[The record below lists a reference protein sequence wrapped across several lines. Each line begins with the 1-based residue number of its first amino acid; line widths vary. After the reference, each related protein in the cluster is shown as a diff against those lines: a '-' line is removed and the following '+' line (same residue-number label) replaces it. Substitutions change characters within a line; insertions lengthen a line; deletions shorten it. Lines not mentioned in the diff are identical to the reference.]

1 MFSVLISGV
10 VNDPDSM
17 FQEIKQHAAECGP
30 VALLFLLLCCNQT
43 FLIISRYKLMGVQ
56 SLISLITV
64 PVSRQSEAELRM
76 FEGEILTAAVTL
88 INR

>member
-17 FQEIKQHAAECGP
+17 FQEIKQHAECGP
-30 VALLFLLLCCNQT
+30 VALLFLQLCCNQT
-43 FLIISRYKLMGVQ
+43 FLINSRYKLMGVQ